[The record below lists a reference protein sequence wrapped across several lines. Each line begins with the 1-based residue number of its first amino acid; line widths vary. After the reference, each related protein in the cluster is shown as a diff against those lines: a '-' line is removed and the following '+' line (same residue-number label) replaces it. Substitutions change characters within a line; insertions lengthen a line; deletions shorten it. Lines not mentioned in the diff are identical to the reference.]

1 MPTKIKDF
9 DPELKSGKVFRNVFF
24 LNTKIKRV
32 PINHILVLKNDRI
45 QYIRS

>member
-9 DPELKSGKVFRNVFF
+9 DPELKSGKVFRNVF